1 MLRRLRSKGFR
12 GTILSDNYHNAPA
25 GAFRGKGITN
35 MTGERAADW
44 FA

>member
-1 MLRRLRSKGFR
+1 MTRRPCSKGFR
-12 GTILSDNYHNAPA
+12 GTILSDNLPSV
-25 GAFRGKGITN
+25 RWVLCRKGIMN